1 MALQVVL
8 TAAAIWLFTGY
19 VWPYIYY
26 AGYQRCPP
34 P

>member
-1 MALQVVL
+1 VTVIFLAL
-8 TAAAIWLFTGY
+8 AIWLFGY

>member
-1 MALQVVL
+1 MALQVIL
-8 TAAAIWLFTGY
+8 TAAAIWLFPY

-26 AGYQRCPP
+26 AGYRRCPP